1 MACKFVY
8 MLSRRYH
15 DKIAKKRTNLKLASV
30 LIYICQAILQITN
43 SKIAHIVKA
52 NEETTI

>member
-1 MACKFVY
+1 
-8 MLSRRYH
+8 MLSRRYN
-15 DKIAKKRTNLKLASV
+15 DEIANKRTNLKLASV

-52 NEETTI
+52 NQETTI